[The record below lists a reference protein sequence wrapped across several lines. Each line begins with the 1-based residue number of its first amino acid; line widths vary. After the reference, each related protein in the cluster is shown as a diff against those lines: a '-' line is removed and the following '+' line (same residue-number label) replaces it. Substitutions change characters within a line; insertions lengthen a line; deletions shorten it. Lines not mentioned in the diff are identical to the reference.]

1 MEKVFMEHSVDV
13 NVVKENKEE
22 DTVEVYIDID
32 EFNELMDKDEK
43 IDFIKSQTK
52 KQYKD
57 IKKVHFNKKDLKE
70 LQGEIDDICDPSD
83 MIPNET
89 YEEYMEHE
97 NFDD

>member
-1 MEKVFMEHSVDV
+1 
-13 NVVKENKEE
+13 
-22 DTVEVYIDID
+22 
-32 EFNELMDKDEK
+32 MDKDEK
-43 IDFIKSQTK
+43 VDFIKSRTK
-52 KQYKD
+52 EQYKD
-57 IKKVHFNKKDLKE
+57 VKKVHFNKKDLKE

>member
-1 MEKVFMEHSVDV
+1 MEHSVDV

-57 IKKVHFNKKDLKE
+57 VKKVHFNKKDLKE

>member
-1 MEKVFMEHSVDV
+1 MDV

-43 IDFIKSQTK
+43 VDFIKSRTK
-52 KQYKD
+52 EQYKD
-57 IKKVHFNKKDLKE
+57 VKKVHFNKKDLKE